1 MKQYIEFIDN
11 TKMSAVAQLNNF
23 LEKSSKGSIYKVV
36 GYQANT
42 DCTYIL
48 LEIENEEE
56 ATD

>member
-1 MKQYIEFIDN
+1 MKRYIEFIDN
-11 TKMSAVAQLNNF
+11 TKTPAVVQLNNF
-23 LEKSSKGSIYKVV
+23 LEKSSKGLIYKVV

-56 ATD
+56 VE